1 MKQLKDGTMI
11 PIEVTK
17 TVIRKD
23 GSKEITT
30 KNCEQAKPT
39 LSKQTQSV

>member
-17 TVIRKD
+17 TVIRPD
-23 GSKEITT
+23 GSKEITK
-30 KNCEQAKPT
+30 KNCDHAKPIV
-39 LSKQTQSV
+39 SK